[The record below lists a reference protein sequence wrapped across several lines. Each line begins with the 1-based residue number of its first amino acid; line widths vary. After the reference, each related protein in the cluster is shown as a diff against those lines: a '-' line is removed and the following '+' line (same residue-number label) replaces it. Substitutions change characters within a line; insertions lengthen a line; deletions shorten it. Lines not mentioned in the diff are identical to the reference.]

1 VKNCKAPGAS
11 VVRQE
16 ILAPYI
22 EAFAENRGLKM
33 KMSFKLAPLAA
44 LALALGGAAALAEE
58 HGHPAPAAHRP
69 EPAHPG
75 ESHAGPSGYQRVAE
89 PKGWDSRP
97 KQVDR
102 GSYQHNFQ
110 AARSFH
116 IGPYHRPS
124 GWVAHR
130 WAYGQILPRTYFG
143 ASYLIAD
150 YWLFA
155 LEVPPA
161 GYEWVR
167 DDTDALLVNTDSGE
181 ILQVEYGVFG

>member
-1 VKNCKAPGAS
+1 
-11 VVRQE
+11 
-16 ILAPYI
+16 
-22 EAFAENRGLKM
+22 M
-33 KMSFKLAPLAA
+33 KTSLKLASWGAAAVLVGVAA
-44 LALALGGAAALAEE
+44 LAQAQHGHGGA
-58 HGHPAPAAHRP
+58 PAHRP
-69 EPAHPG
+69 DPPHPGEAHPG
-75 ESHAGPSGYQRVAE
+75 PRGYDRVSE

-97 KQVDR
+97 KEVDR
-102 GSYQHNFQ
+102 GAYQHNFQ
-110 AARSFH
+110 ASRSFH

-130 WAYGQILPRTYFG
+130 WAYGQILPRAYF
-143 ASYLIAD
+143 ASSYLIAD

-167 DDTDALLVNTDSGE
+167 DDTDALLINTGSGE